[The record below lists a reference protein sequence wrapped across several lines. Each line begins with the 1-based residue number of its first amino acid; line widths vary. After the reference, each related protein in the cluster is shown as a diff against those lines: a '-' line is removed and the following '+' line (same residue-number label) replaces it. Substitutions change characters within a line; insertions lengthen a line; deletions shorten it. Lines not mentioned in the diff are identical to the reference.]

1 MYLSSYYWEINYPYL
16 RRKGV
21 IDYQDGK
28 LKIYFY
34 GVLGGLPI
42 KTEEMYFVVGLLGE
56 VLSFLFRKQNI
67 TRLQVK
73 LITHKFHKKL

>member
-28 LKIYFY
+28 FKIYFY
-34 GVLGGLPI
+34 GDLRGLPI
-42 KTEEMYFVVGLLGE
+42 KTEEMYFVVGL
-56 VLSFLFRKQNI
+56 
-67 TRLQVK
+67 
-73 LITHKFHKKL
+73 